1 VRVLFNTY
9 PWAFATPGGGE
20 MQLLKYAEH
29 LPAHGV
35 EVVWHDIWEPQF
47 DTVDAV
53 HFFSGIGGSA
63 NFCGYVKDRGLPLI
77 ISSSLWIT
85 EATADRY
92 PIEQIRTQF
101 SYADVIVPNSA
112 IEADTLA
119 EVLGLP
125 RERFKPVMNAA
136 DARFSLSADPAL
148 FRAKFE
154 IDGPFILCVGNIEAR
169 KNQLSLVRALSAN
182 GPPLVL
188 AGEVRERQY
197 ADQVLA
203 EGGSRLRYVGRIGHD
218 DPLLASAYA
227 ACSVFALPSTLE
239 TPGLAALEAAA
250 AGGAI
255 VITHEG
261 STREYFGDLVHYV
274 DPADPTDIHRKIELA
289 LAAGPNPALK
299 AHVASRFTWPAAAAA
314 LAAIYAGVKGC

>member
-20 MQLLKYAEH
+20 IQLLKYAEH

-35 EVVWHDIWEPQF
+35 EVVWHDIWEPEL

-53 HFFSGIGGSA
+53 HFFSCIGGSA
-63 NFCGYVKDRGLPLI
+63 NFCGYVKARGLPLI
-77 ISSSLWIT
+77 ITSTLWIT
-85 EATADRY
+85 EATVDRY
-92 PIEQIRTQF
+92 PIDEIRTQL

-136 DARFSLSADPAL
+136 DAKFARPADPAL

-154 IDGPFILCVGNIEAR
+154 IDGPFVLCVGNIEPR
-169 KNQLSLVRALSAN
+169 KNQLGLVRALAASRL
-182 GPPLVL
+182 PLIL
-188 AGEVRERQY
+188 AGEVRDRPY

-203 EGGSRLRYVGRIGHD
+203 EGGSRLRHVGRIGHD

-250 AGGAI
+250 AGAAI

-274 DPADPTDIHRKIELA
+274 DPADPSDIRRKLELA
-289 LAAGPNPALK
+289 LTTGPNPALK
-299 AHVASRFTWPAAAAA
+299 AHVTSRFTWPAAAAA
-314 LAAIYAGVKGC
+314 LAAIYADVKEC